1 MRKLFAAIFALIIVA
16 APMGAAFADEAIN
29 IENADFSDTY
39 SDGIPAG
46 WYAEAWYE
54 EGGEY
59 EINTVQKDGE
69 TCLHIVNYQDN
80 DVRLCKEI
88 AVEPNSYYRISCEIK
103 TLVVEY
109 GGGANVSV
117 VDTFAAS
124 EPVYKTDDWTRAEL
138 IGKTDRDMESMTVC
152 LRLGGYG
159 SLSIG
164 EAWYKDFSVTKLD
177 SAPEGAEVQDI
188 SIASAQPGGS
198 DTGSTGGL
206 PVGAMLAAVMGTV
219 VAGMLLYRKFILPKD
234 DLGNSEKTSFGPAAL
249 LLLAAFCV
257 RCALSV
263 IFYGHS
269 TDINCFMAWHII

>member
-16 APMGAAFADEAIN
+16 APMGAAFADEAIH

-39 SDGIPAG
+39 SDGIPSG
-46 WYAEAWYE
+46 WYAEAWYD

-59 EINTVQKDGE
+59 EIETVQKDGE

-124 EPVYKTDDWTRAEL
+124 EPVHKTDDWTRAEL
-138 IGKTDRDMESMTVC
+138 IGKTDRDMES
-152 LRLGGYG
+152 
-159 SLSIG
+159 I
-164 EAWYKDFSVTKLD
+164 EEI
-177 SAPEGAEVQDI
+177 P
-188 SIASAQPGGS
+188 
-198 DTGSTGGL
+198 STIRT
-206 PVGAMLAAVMGTV
+206 AV
-219 VAGMLLYRKFILPKD
+219 Y
-234 DLGNSEKTSFGPAAL
+234 S
-249 LLLAAFCV
+249 
-257 RCALSV
+257 
-263 IFYGHS
+263 
-269 TDINCFMAWHII
+269 

>member
-1 MRKLFAAIFALIIVA
+1 MRKLFAAIFVLFMVA
-16 APMGAAFADEAIN
+16 APMGAAFADEAIY
-29 IENADFSDTY
+29 IENTDFSETY
-39 SDGIPAG
+39 SDGIPTG
-46 WYAEAWYE
+46 WYAEAWYD

-59 EINTVQKDGE
+59 NIDTVQKDGE

-88 AVEPNSYYRISCEIK
+88 AVEPNSYYRISCDIK

-138 IGKTDRDMESMTVC
+138 IGRTERGMDSMTVC

-164 EAWYKDFSVTKLD
+164 EAWFKNFSVTKLD
-177 SAPEGAEVQDI
+177 SVPEGAAVQDI
-188 SIASAQPGGS
+188 SVASAQQGGG
-198 DTGSTGGL
+198 DTGNAGGL
-206 PVGAMLAAVMGTV
+206 PVGAMLAAVIGTAA
-219 VAGMLLYRKFILPKD
+219 AGML
-234 DLGNSEKTSFGPAAL
+234 
-249 LLLAAFCV
+249 
-257 RCALSV
+257 
-263 IFYGHS
+263 
-269 TDINCFMAWHII
+269 